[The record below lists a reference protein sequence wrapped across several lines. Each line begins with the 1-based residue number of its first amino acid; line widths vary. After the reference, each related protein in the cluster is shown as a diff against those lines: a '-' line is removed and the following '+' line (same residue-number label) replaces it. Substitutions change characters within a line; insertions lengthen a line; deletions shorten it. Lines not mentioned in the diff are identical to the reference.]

1 MSKKI
6 CIAIDGH
13 SSTGKSTVAKQ
24 LAKKFNYIYVD
35 TGAMYRAVTFFAM
48 KNKCFNENNLNE
60 SCLGS
65 KLDEIHIE
73 FKQENSSR
81 LGEVYL
87 NGENVEAFIRS
98 MEVSNKVSQVAKLEE
113 VRKKL
118 VEIQQQMGKKKGI
131 VMDGRDIGTVV
142 FPDAELKLFMT
153 ASAHIRAKRRFNE
166 IKINQPEVSFDEV
179 LANVKERDEID
190 SNRRHS
196 PLKMADDA
204 IKIDNSNLSEDE
216 QLKKI
221 VQLVQEKID

>member
-118 VEIQQQMGKKKGI
+118 VEIQQQMGKNKGI

-204 IKIDNSNLSEDE
+204 IKIDNSNLSENE